1 MISEEARY
9 KILQVNKMH
18 SEVVQLE
25 PLHLSSNISSNYQ
38 SILKINTILMQLE
51 DLKAKTQKKEL
62 DLVQVHRKDQPLQ
75 DHNYNKSQIIHLTHW
90 AYYKV
95 LLMDHRDLI
104 QVNKVKLYYLFLTL
118 NKGSGS

>member
-9 KILQVNKMH
+9 KILLVNKMH
-18 SEVVQLE
+18 LEVVQLE
-25 PLHLSSNISSNYQ
+25 PLHLSSNISSNCQ
-38 SILKINTILMQLE
+38 SILKTNSILMPLV

-104 QVNKVKLYYLFLTL
+104 LVNKVKLYFLFLTF